1 MSLSLSIT
9 IFSFAGIPPLVG
21 FFGKQQVLSAALD
34 KGYIFLSLVA
44 IITSVIGACYY
55 LNIIKEMFFFK
66 SDYRFNIDNNIL
78 NLNDNYINFY
88 SSTNITISSYISIT
102 ISTITLIILLFIVDS
117 QT

>member
-1 MSLSLSIT
+1 MI
-9 IFSFAGIPPLVG
+9 G
-21 FFGKQQVLSAALD
+21 FFGKKMVLSAALD

-44 IITSVIGACYY
+44 IITSVIGVAYY

-66 SDYRFNIDNNIL
+66 SDYKGGAASRRPGPRIEKINIRGRRIAAPP
-78 NLNDNYINFY
+78 LNDNYINFY
-88 SSTNITISSYISIT
+88 SSTNISISSYISLT